1 MKHSKEPFEAGI
13 EEEQEEPPLESS
25 VSGGGGGGGGNDD
38 GLVEIDRTPEESER
52 DVSVRRQNKERK
64 DEDEDEDE
72 EEEEENMEAEPEL
85 TKYPTTADPA
95 KMTTMQVIFSQFTE
109 DQMSRYESFRRS
121 ALQKGNMRK
130 GNDTRNDVYVAL
142 KHEPLSFVCFLDAVI
157 TGSQKISMR
166 ITIVTCGIAKM
177 FVGELV
183 ETARVVMGERNDFG
197 PIRPC
202 HIRESYQ
209 MLDPI
214 SVNRI
219 SNYHYKKNWNR
230 VLTWGIMM
238 RYQRVSPDC
247 LPLTNGA
254 NKPYLRPSPSN
265 EDTTT
270 SIAAGRGFNGGSC
283 TISSSLDGVPKGF
296 RFRSTQQHDP
306 TPSRSGGGDVLLQW
320 GQRKRSRISRAEIR
334 SSSTTTTPADDS
346 SSSSGQG
353 KTQSNK
359 LSRRSLNPSMPPPAP
374 VFSGR
379 SSNNRNGIVGG
390 KEIFLSRYL
399 EDRSANGSPSRNI
412 NSRMVSRSGSSKR
425 SPPSPDLIEK
435 RSSVRDHHQNH
446 RQNGLDHNHDQ
457 QHQRVSRSESAAQA
471 HPELETNK
479 NNGEKEKSTQVETRE
494 WPRIYIALSR
504 KEKEEDFLVM
514 KGTKLPHR
522 PRKRAKNIDK
532 SLQYC
537 FPGMWLSDLTKNRYE
552 VREKKNVKKQPKR
565 RGLKG
570 LENLDTD
577 SE

>member
-1 MKHSKEPFEAGI
+1 
-13 EEEQEEPPLESS
+13 
-25 VSGGGGGGGGNDD
+25 
-38 GLVEIDRTPEESER
+38 
-52 DVSVRRQNKERK
+52 
-64 DEDEDEDE
+64 
-72 EEEEENMEAEPEL
+72 
-85 TKYPTTADPA
+85 
-95 KMTTMQVIFSQFTE
+95 
-109 DQMSRYESFRRS
+109 
-121 ALQKGNMRK
+121 
-130 GNDTRNDVYVAL
+130 
-142 KHEPLSFVCFLDAVI
+142 
-157 TGSQKISMR
+157 
-166 ITIVTCGIAKM
+166 
-177 FVGELV
+177 
-183 ETARVVMGERNDFG
+183 
-197 PIRPC
+197 
-202 HIRESYQ
+202 
-209 MLDPI
+209 
-214 SVNRI
+214 
-219 SNYHYKKNWNR
+219 
-230 VLTWGIMM
+230 MM

-306 TPSRSGGGDVLLQW
+306 TPSRRGGGDVLLQW
-320 GQRKRSRISRAEIR
+320 GQRKRSRISRAVIR
-334 SSSTTTTPADDS
+334 SSTTTTTPADDS

-390 KEIFLSRYL
+390 KEIFLSRNL

-552 VREKKNVKKQPKR
+552 VREKKNVKKVINFTNTKLFLQPKR